1 VRRTVTT
8 LLFLALLSALAWG
21 IYQRLQQD
29 ADASRGATISTGP
42 APVEVVDVRTGSITL
57 RRTFSGTLEAAAEFL
72 LAPKISGRLE
82 RVEVD
87 LGDEVTRGQIVAY
100 LDDAEYI
107 QAVHQV
113 GADLDVARAGHAEA
127 QSALEIAE
135 RALDRAMVLRDERVT
150 SESQLDDAKTEAVA
164 RRARVEVTAAN
175 VVRAEAVLESARIR
189 LGYAEVTADWVA
201 GDDSRVVAQRFVDE
215 GEAVSPG
222 APLLSI
228 VELNPI
234 VCVVQVPER
243 DYAQLRVGRPA
254 ILMTDAYPGETFDAQ
269 VSRVAPVFRSST
281 RQARVELAVQN
292 ADERLKPGM
301 FVRVTLEFATTEG
314 ATIVPVLALTE
325 RGGERGVFAVDE
337 GAAAVRWVPVEV
349 GIIDGTEA
357 AVTAEGL
364 SGRVVTLGQEL
375 CEDGTPVNA
384 VKHSEPDAE
393 RHE

>member
-1 VRRTVTT
+1 MRR
-8 LLFLALLSALAWG
+8 LAFILFVLALLSALSWAV
-21 IYQRLQQD
+21 YQRLQ
-29 ADASRGATISTGP
+29 ANASSDTTRSITAGP

-72 LAPKISGRLE
+72 LAPKVAGRLE
-82 RVEVD
+82 RLEVD
-87 LGDEVTRGQIVAY
+87 LGDEVTRGQIIAY
-100 LDDAEYI
+100 LDDAEYV

-113 GADLDVARAGHAEA
+113 EADLDVARASHAEA
-127 QSALEIAE
+127 ESALEIAE
-135 RALDRAMVLRDERVT
+135 RALERAKTLRNERVT

-189 LGYAEVTADWVA
+189 QGYAKVAADWVA

-228 VELNPI
+228 VELSPI
-234 VCVVQVPER
+234 TCVVQVPER
-243 DYAQLRVGRPA
+243 DYARIRVGQPA
-254 ILMTDAYPGETFDAQ
+254 LLTTDAYPGETFTAH

-281 RQARVELAVQN
+281 RQARVELAVEN

-325 RGGERGVFAVDE
+325 RDGERGVFSLAE
-337 GAAAVRWVPVEV
+337 GSDVVRWVPVV
-349 GIIDGTEA
+349 VNIIDGEEA
-357 AVTAEGL
+357 SVTADGL
-364 SGRVVTLGQEL
+364 TGQVVTLGQEL
-375 CEDGTPVNA
+375 CEDGSRVNA
-384 VKHSEPDAE
+384 VVNTDSLAE
-393 RHE
+393 RKK

>member
-1 VRRTVTT
+1 MRR
-8 LLFLALLSALAWG
+8 LAFIILVLAVISALSWAV
-21 IYQRLQQD
+21 YQRLQANANSVSTRSID
-29 ADASRGATISTGP
+29 AGP

-72 LAPKISGRLE
+72 LAPKVAGRLE
-82 RVEVD
+82 RLEVD
-87 LGDEVTRGQIVAY
+87 LGDEVSRGQIVAY
-100 LDDAEYI
+100 LDDAEYV

-113 GADLDVARAGHAEA
+113 EADLDVARASHSEAE
-127 QSALEIAE
+127 SALEIAE
-135 RALDRAMVLRDERVT
+135 RALERAKTLRDERVT
-150 SESQLDDAKTEAVA
+150 SESQLDDAKTETVA

-201 GDDSRVVAQRFVDE
+201 GDDSRVVAQRFVNE

-243 DYAQLRVGRPA
+243 DYARLRIGQPA
-254 ILMTDAYPGETFDAQ
+254 RLVTDAFPGESFAAQ

-281 RQARVELAVQN
+281 RQARVELAVEN

-314 ATIVPVLALTE
+314 ATIVPVLSLTE
-325 RGGERGVFAVDE
+325 RGGERGVFCLSE
-337 GAAAVRWVPVEV
+337 GADVVRWVPVV
-349 GIIDGTEA
+349 LDIVDGAEA
-357 AVTAEGL
+357 SVMAENL
-364 SGRVVTLGQEL
+364 TGRVVTLGQEL
-375 CEDGTPVNA
+375 CEDGTRVKA
-384 VKHSEPDAE
+384 VQSAGSRVETRE
-393 RHE
+393 